1 MNLSLYKNL
10 KTPSIIIILLILFVP
25 DDIFIFSSILDFKT
39 PNVIS
44 YIWLD
49 TSFSFIFI
57 PFIFF
62 IFKKKINR
70 THMFLF
76 IFWFTLLLWNLIKSL
91 FYKSYLISN
100 LNFELFYATFV
111 AIVIICFV
119 ESKLKTFQSL
129 QIFFEIFMIS
139 QIIGLFLSI
148 ILDAGLDGRFHPP
161 NLDVGTTGLF
171 LGIYFVFH
179 LFVKEKQNV
188 YWLLIIFISI
198 LLTGSRANVI
208 LPLIFLVIY
217 FFKKVKYIFSAK
229 FVFVF
234 VFCFPLIYFI
244 NFSFISESFDII
256 EFFDFDRISN
266 LIDMSQDGSINED
279 TSLLGRLKSLD
290 IGIEVLYQHPLGI
303 FLSFID
309 LQYFMQM
316 NGYPTFPHST
326 LLAFYLVMGP
336 FFLII
341 IYRLLKLLFSLHKE
355 KSNFFYLILYL
366 TIASI
371 FFGGMF
377 VNFKIFFFYLL
388 VFKISKN
395 SLKPI
400 KSY

>member
-25 DDIFIFSSILDFKT
+25 DDIFILSSILDFKT
-39 PNVIS
+39 PNVIR
-44 YIWLD
+44 YKWLD

-57 PFIFF
+57 PFIFL
-62 IFKKKINR
+62 ILKKKING
-70 THMFLF
+70 THMLLF

-100 LNFELFYATFV
+100 LNFELFYATLI
-111 AIVIICFV
+111 AIVIIIFV

-139 QIIGLFLSI
+139 QIIGLFLGI
-148 ILDAGLDGRFHPP
+148 ILDAGFDGRFHPP

-179 LFVKEKQNV
+179 LFVKEKQNI

-208 LPLIFLVIY
+208 LPLIFLIFY
-217 FFKKVKYIFSAK
+217 FFKKVKYIFSIK
-229 FVFVF
+229 FFVFI

-244 NFSFISESFDII
+244 DFSFFSDNLDII
-256 EFFDFDRISN
+256 RFFNFDRISN
-266 LIDMSQDGSINED
+266 LIDISKDESF
-279 TSLLGRLKSLD
+279 LGRLKSLEV
-290 IGIEVLYQHPLGI
+290 GIEVLYQYPLGI
-303 FLSFID
+303 FFSFID
-309 LQYFMQM
+309 LQWVMQM

-326 LLAFYLVMGP
+326 ILAFYLVLGP
-336 FFLII
+336 FSLII
-341 IYRLLKLLFSLHKE
+341 IYFLLKLLFSLFKE
-355 KSNFFYLILYL
+355 KNNYFFLIFYLM
-366 TIASI
+366 IASI

-395 SLKPI
+395 SLNPI
-400 KSY
+400 KPY